1 MVQEQVDVQTICPI
15 STKFDTLISVI
26 LLPITMLALGFSYYL
41 FYIKLSA
48 FPFIL
53 LATLLF
59 GFSCMG
65 LIRMWKL
72 KTAKTCFQ

>member
-1 MVQEQVDVQTICPI
+1 MVQEQVDVQKVCPI
-15 STKFDTLISVI
+15 SPKFDTFISVI
-26 LLPITMLALGFSYYL
+26 LLPITILALGYSYYL

-53 LATLLF
+53 LATLFF

-72 KTAKTCFQ
+72 RNI